1 MWEQN
6 TDIVMVDTGN
16 SYEGLCEYV
25 GGKYISYTEEHPI
38 TMNPFRIKREEY
50 NVEKVGFLKN
60 LVMLIWKG
68 TQGTVTKTE
77 DKLIEQTITEYYD
90 SHFSGKIDTL
100 CFNTFYE
107 FSVDRI
113 PQICEENHLT
123 GIDLAAYNYLMKDFY
138 KGGNHEVTLN
148 EDLDTSL
155 FDETFI
161 VFEIDSIK
169 DDPLLFPLVTLIIM
183 DLFIQKM
190 RIKKNRKVLVI
201 EEAWKAIASPM
212 MAEYIKYLY
221 KTARKFWAS
230 VGVVTQ
236 EIQDIVGSPI
246 VKEAIINNSDVVM
259 LLDQSKFRE
268 RFDEIQAILGLTE
281 VDCRKIFTINRLENK
296 QGRSFFREVF
306 IRRGQV
312 GAVYGVE
319 EPHGSAFVGRKMPIR
334 LFHNFRKVC
343 FLKMKTLPYFK
354 IWTFA
359 ETRQQTCV
367 LAHLVNKEP
376 LDFSAN
382 RFHQGFYL
390 GNDKKEETELIYHL
404 TIYSTQ
410 K

>member
-1 MWEQN
+1 MNSVVRQMWEQN

-60 LVMLIWKG
+60 LIMLIWKG

-90 SHFSGKIDTL
+90 SHFSGKIETL

-107 FSVDRI
+107 FSVARI

-138 KGGNHEVTLN
+138 KGGGHELTLN

-212 MAEYIKYLY
+212 MAEYIKYLCAPV
-221 KTARKFWAS
+221 KVAS
-230 VGVVTQ
+230 
-236 EIQDIVGSPI
+236 
-246 VKEAIINNSDVVM
+246 
-259 LLDQSKFRE
+259 
-268 RFDEIQAILGLTE
+268 
-281 VDCRKIFTINRLENK
+281 
-296 QGRSFFREVF
+296 
-306 IRRGQV
+306 
-312 GAVYGVE
+312 
-319 EPHGSAFVGRKMPIR
+319 
-334 LFHNFRKVC
+334 
-343 FLKMKTLPYFK
+343 
-354 IWTFA
+354 
-359 ETRQQTCV
+359 
-367 LAHLVNKEP
+367 
-376 LDFSAN
+376 
-382 RFHQGFYL
+382 
-390 GNDKKEETELIYHL
+390 
-404 TIYSTQ
+404 
-410 K
+410 